1 MLAMF
6 ERRLNTEFLQ
16 VPAASRSAGQSTS
29 VVQGLSRN
37 RRLLVGASFSQALFP
52 ILFMIGIRVQTLLF
66 LALDSSP
73 AWAEGGKDLVYK
85 P

>member
-1 MLAMF
+1 LQKLSPMKFNKILTTSKYQ
-6 ERRLNTEFLQ
+6 ERFIHLI
-16 VPAASRSAGQSTS
+16 
-29 VVQGLSRN
+29 VQGLSRN
-37 RRLLVGASFSQALFP
+37 RRLRGGASFSQALFP